1 MIIDQGPPKPEWTP
15 RIILRVK
22 READEVERDRLKAS
36 GSEFFTSTLDSK
48 KTHSRTS
55 SRFDSWNTPFLPS

>member
-22 READEVERDRLKAS
+22 TEADEVGGTD
-36 GSEFFTSTLDSK
+36 
-48 KTHSRTS
+48 
-55 SRFDSWNTPFLPS
+55 

>member
-22 READEVERDRLKAS
+22 READEVERDKLKAS
-36 GSEFFTSTLDSK
+36 GSEFFTSTLDS
-48 KTHSRTS
+48 
-55 SRFDSWNTPFLPS
+55 